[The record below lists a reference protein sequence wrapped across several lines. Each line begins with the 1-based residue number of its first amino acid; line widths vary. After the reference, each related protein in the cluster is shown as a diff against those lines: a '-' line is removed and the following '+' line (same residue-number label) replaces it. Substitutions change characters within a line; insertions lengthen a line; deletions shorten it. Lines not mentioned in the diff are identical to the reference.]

1 MKEWILRYAEQS
13 EDQSSEEDEDKD
25 TSVFN
30 SELDEK
36 FDPVSFTP
44 SGFHIVSI
52 ISAAS
57 HKFSSCRMTDT
68 CCWPLSCVMRRRWL
82 QNLKPRKT
90 KQGRGPRKIGSESSS
105 KVSAVLSTLQDIVNL
120 RKCCHEFVSQ

>member
-44 SGFHIVSI
+44 SGFHIVSY
-52 ISAAS
+52 ISS
-57 HKFSSCRMTDT
+57 F
-68 CCWPLSCVMRRRWL
+68 P
-82 QNLKPRKT
+82 
-90 KQGRGPRKIGSESSS
+90 
-105 KVSAVLSTLQDIVNL
+105 
-120 RKCCHEFVSQ
+120 

>member
-44 SGFHIVSI
+44 SGFHIVAI

-57 HKFSSCRMTDT
+57 HKFSCSSCRMTDT

-90 KQGRGPRKIGSESSS
+90 KQGRGQRKIGSESSS
-105 KVSAVLSTLQDIVNL
+105 KVSAVFSTLQGI
-120 RKCCHEFVSQ
+120 CS